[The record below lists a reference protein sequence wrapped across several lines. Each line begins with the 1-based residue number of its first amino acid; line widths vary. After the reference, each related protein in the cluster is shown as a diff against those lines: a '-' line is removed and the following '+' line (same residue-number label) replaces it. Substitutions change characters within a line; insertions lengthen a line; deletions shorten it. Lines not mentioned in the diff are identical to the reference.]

1 MDVICLQE
9 THFNNNDNINEI
21 FKDFKGQYFINSIN
35 KGRKLGVGILFKQG
49 LNVNV
54 IKTIK
59 DTEGRTLSLLCQFN
73 DDFLVN
79 IVCIYAPN
87 KTVERSETIRK
98 GQGLWVMNN
107 SVLNDNAYKKLVIKF
122 WEGWKLKKEGFNN
135 LLIWWDIGKKRIKSL
150 TIDYCKEKR
159 RTERMYIQLKHIEK
173 HLLHLSEQKQL
184 DDMTELHV
192 QDKIKD

>member
-1 MDVICLQE
+1 MKIGTLNVNGFVGSTTKRSLIFKFIRENNLDVICLQE

-35 KGRKLGVGILFKQG
+35 MGRKLGVGILFKQG

-87 KTVERSETIRK
+87 KTVERSEYLANCSQFFVTTH
-98 GQGLWVMNN
+98 NN
-107 SVLNDNAYKKLVIKF
+107 RPVTDRIVCGDFNCIDNP
-122 WEGWKLKKEGFNN
+122 
-135 LLIWWDIGKKRIKSL
+135 LLDQIF
-150 TIDYCKEKR
+150 
-159 RTERMYIQLKHIEK
+159 QN
-173 HLLHLSEQKQL
+173 
-184 DDMTELHV
+184 
-192 QDKIKD
+192 